1 MVYLGMSNGRAHSRI
16 IDRNTAVV
24 PVAVPVS
31 VAAVAAAA
39 AATVSVSVILTVRK
53 MQQLFQY

>member
-39 AATVSVSVILTVRK
+39 TVSVSVILTVRK

>member
-1 MVYLGMSNGRAHSRI
+1 MSNGRAHSRI